1 MLATPTSGWLEA
13 ERDALLDFAAGART
27 PLGFGWLDNIGSVPD
42 PGSADLWITCRM
54 THIFSLG
61 ALLGR
66 AGCADLAD
74 HGVRALSTTFADSE
88 HGGWFTT
95 VERQDPGDKALPAGE
110 AGARK
115 EAYPHA
121 FVLIAASSAT
131 AAGRPGAA
139 ELLGQA
145 TQVHTDNFWRED
157 EGMAL
162 EGWDRAFT
170 TAEKYRGVNANMH
183 TLEAYLTVADV
194 TGDGLWLDRA
204 LRIAR
209 RVVNGFARQ
218 HNWRIPE
225 HFTTSWEPVL
235 DYNADQ
241 PAHPFRPYGATPGHW
256 FEWARLTL
264 HLRAALANR
273 RMASEPWMLEAP
285 QALFDAAVRE
295 GWAVDGAEGFVY
307 TVDAHGDPVVRE
319 RMHWVVCEAI
329 GAAAALY
336 AVTADEEYAHW
347 YQTWWDYAQTHFI
360 EAPGR
365 WRHELDAANTPSAGT
380 WTGKPDVYHVYQATL
395 LPRLPLSPAFA
406 PAIRAGLLDN

>member
-1 MLATPTSGWLEA
+1 
-13 ERDALLDFAAGART
+13 
-27 PLGFGWLDNIGSVPD
+27 
-42 PGSADLWITCRM
+42 M

-95 VERQDPGDKALPAGE
+95 VERQDPRDKALPAGE

-145 TQVHTDNFWRED
+145 TQVHTDKFWRED

-204 LRIAR
+204 LWIAR

-225 HFTTSWEPVL
+225 HFTSSWEPVL

-347 YQTWWDYAQTHFI
+347 YQTWWDYAQTHLI

-406 PAIRAGLLDN
+406 PAIRAGLLDD